1 VAIFAIA
8 IEQLYV
14 NLIRLTR
21 RAGLDGC
28 FGAKRADRRQEN
40 E

>member
-28 FGAKRADRRQEN
+28 FGAKPEAADP
-40 E
+40 